1 MQLVISTIDGNVYP
15 VDVSE
20 ELPLNDLKA
29 LLSMETNIPQGSLI
43 LYHNMQELRERAGGD
58 NTLTS
63 LGVQD
68 KDIVVVADRQDV
80 QAPPTTGQTQ
90 TQTSIP
96 SGTGTELPNIDW
108 SSISVSQSSMYIRV
122 IRVFPIKHAK

>member
-1 MQLVISTIDGNVYP
+1 MQIVVSTVDGNVYP

-43 LYHNMQELRERAGGD
+43 LYHNMQELKERPGGE

-68 KDIVVVADRQDV
+68 KDIVVVANRQDV
-80 QAPPTTGQTQ
+80 QAPPTTSQTQ
-90 TQTSIP
+90 THTPVP
-96 SGTGTELPNIDW
+96 SGTGTGLPNIDW
-108 SSISVSQSSMYIRV
+108 SSISVSQSSMYT
-122 IRVFPIKHAK
+122 HAFNL